1 MKNLTLIIIC
11 LLLPLLIN
19 AGDESVVH
27 GTEIDDVLIGTDNID
42 TIYGGEGNDR
52 IESGKGSDT
61 LYGGPGSDIFVVKI
75 DESGAYDTVMDFSP
89 IEGDKILIDISKNKE
104 ERKKYHIPKRLTY
117 RNVSLDRKGHVSI
130 KLTNGVDQT
139 FLNIKQSD
147 LKIEVEDKGR
157 SVHVKFSKKF

>member
-11 LLLPLLIN
+11 LSFPLLVN
-19 AGDESVVH
+19 ADGESVVH
-27 GTEIDDVLIGTDNID
+27 GTEMDDVLIGADSMD

-52 IESGKGSDT
+52 IESGKGNDT

-75 DESGAYDTVMDFSP
+75 DESGSYDTVMDFSHT
-89 IEGDKILIDISKNKE
+89 EGDKIQIDILTNE
-104 ERKKYHIPKRLTY
+104 QERKKRLIPKKLTY
-117 RNVSLDRKGHVSI
+117 HNVSLDRKGNVSI

-147 LKIEVEDKGR
+147 LNIEVEDKGR
-157 SVHVKFSKKF
+157 SVYVKFSKKF